1 MFDFD
6 VVTGPSELAKI
17 ARPDTRRRQDLPQG
31 PVAQQAAMPEETKR
45 KPADDGDPPHPH
57 RE

>member
-31 PVAQQAAMPEETKR
+31 PVAQQAAMPE
-45 KPADDGDPPHPH
+45 
-57 RE
+57 

>member
-6 VVTGPSELAKI
+6 VVSGPSELAKI
-17 ARPDTRRRQDLPQG
+17 ARPDTRRRQDLPRG
-31 PVAQQAAMPEETKR
+31 PVVQQAVTSEETKR
-45 KPADDGDPPHPH
+45 KPAGDGDPPHPQ